1 MPVPDPTRVVLVD
14 PRVPENRRFCG
25 KCEYPVGRSRDGNP
39 GLVEGFCPQDGTRFS
54 FVPKLHAQD
63 VVGER
68 YEVIGCLA
76 YGGLGW
82 IYLARDKNLGDAD
95 SERVVVLKGLI
106 NVGDRDAIE
115 AAVAERRFLVEV
127 DHHSIVRI
135 HDFVSHTDAAG
146 TPAGYI
152 VMEYVGGRSL
162 REILLAHRGPDGRRQ
177 PLPLEQVLAY
187 TLEILPALG
196 YLHDRGLVYCDFKP
210 DNVMHVDDRLK
221 LIDLGAVCR
230 QGRDLSVVWG
240 TLGYQA
246 PEVSSDGPTVG
257 SDLYTVG
264 RAMAVLSLDFRGFST
279 TYIDS
284 LPSPVDAPLLVR
296 EESYHRLL
304 RRATHRDPGRR
315 FSSAEEMAA
324 HVLGVL
330 RQVLAGSDGV
340 ARPGASTL
348 FTPERRAFGIEA
360 GAIHPPGVHDHGLDA
375 SGESCRAVA
384 VAEVIAGF
392 PLPQVDLADPGA
404 GFLATVTA
412 ADPADLLRLL
422 ETAPMAS
429 VEIALRRVHAR
440 VVTGAV
446 KAALSELSALERDNP
461 LDWRI
466 IWYRGMAELAGGGFA
481 RARSAFDAVFD
492 VLPGELACQLALAVA
507 AELDGD
513 SAAAHRR
520 YARVWRTDRSYL
532 SAAFGLARVLAAD
545 AKVAEAVEVL
555 DEVPEHSSCYQAA
568 QVAAVRSRIEFS
580 PDGPSN
586 PADLVD
592 AAARIERLR
601 LDAES
606 RTTLNSRILEAALRW
621 VIAQGGAAS
630 SHEGTAEGTG
640 EGTGQLFGQVLGYDL
655 AERPLRFGLERAYRD
670 LARFAA
676 DARTRVNLVDQ
687 ANAVRPRTL
696 I

>member
-1 MPVPDPTRVVLVD
+1 MGAR
-14 PRVPENRRFCG
+14 C
-25 KCEYPVGRSRDGNP
+25 GRSCSPTGAPTVVDS
-39 GLVEGFCPQDGTRFS
+39 RFPWNRS
-54 FVPKLHAQD
+54 WPTPWRFF
-63 VVGER
+63 
-68 YEVIGCLA
+68 
-76 YGGLGW
+76 
-82 IYLARDKNLGDAD
+82 
-95 SERVVVLKGLI
+95 
-106 NVGDRDAIE
+106 
-115 AAVAERRFLVEV
+115 RR
-127 DHHSIVRI
+127 S
-135 HDFVSHTDAAG
+135 
-146 TPAGYI
+146 
-152 VMEYVGGRSL
+152 
-162 REILLAHRGPDGRRQ
+162 
-177 PLPLEQVLAY
+177 
-187 TLEILPALG
+187 G

-230 QGRDLSVVWG
+230 QGREPECRVGHPGLPGARGG
-240 TLGYQA
+240 TLTARQSARICTPSGA
-246 PEVSSDGPTVG
+246 RWPCSAWTF
-257 SDLYTVG
+257 
-264 RAMAVLSLDFRGFST
+264 AGFTT